1 MQEQEQE
8 FLLRLLSKNYMN
20 LDMWGKYMLH
30 AIKGLV
36 LGSKRTRFEQQKES
50 FCKAKGLHFYPKSE
64 SREIQIKTCHI
75 M

>member
-1 MQEQEQE
+1 M
-8 FLLRLLSKNYMN
+8 
-20 LDMWGKYMLH
+20 GKYIEYTMRSIFNILFSLNQKESFWT
-30 AIKGLV
+30 IKGLV